1 MDVNDEYYWTEYY
14 SALADKLREFHGRSG
29 ELATLM
35 KTARLSVGQKWY
47 KNGDG
52 DPDPSEMDPLSFFA
66 FINYE
71 VGEGR
76 TAILRELGKRLE
88 MGMEA
93 PISFPGVPRTTRG
106 VWRYG
111 SGLEGTEA
119 VEELWQFFEIAL
131 DYCDGPNDLSS
142 RENFCTLYNK
152 VIPGPHKE
160 VRAATGTDSLFVF
173 RPEFYVPLDSTMR
186 TVEKDKP
193 GFFNN
198 NPQYGITESDMSA
211 AARSGEA
218 YLALCEKVRSSIDA
232 GRIPFSSIPELSAVA
247 WDSKQATKKG
257 ATPVTNRHTEEDKM
271 VTANRAYK
279 LNTIL
284 YGPPGT
290 GKTYETTRMALEII
304 DGRPNGEP
312 LDEKSSRRYR
322 DLVKEGRI
330 GFVTFHQSFS
340 YEDFV
345 EGLRPVTSDDEPED
359 SSAAL
364 GAIRYSVE
372 DGVFKA
378 FCDRARNAG
387 VTEGHRLAPDVHVWK
402 VSLNGTGQNPIRT
415 DCLNNGRIRIGFD
428 DLEPEDGAIPDGTGH
443 TVVNTF
449 WNRMSK
455 GDVVCSC
462 WSEDEVDAIGIIES
476 DARYEK
482 ALDSFRHVRDVK
494 WLKTYKGSGKLSLR
508 VLNGGKRMTLSSVY
522 ELSRVQP
529 RDLFD
534 AAGIQRA
541 GVAPTDDLPYVF
553 IIDEINRGNVSA
565 IMGELI
571 TLVEEDKRL
580 GASQERTV
588 ELPYSRARWGVPGNV
603 YVIATM
609 NTADRSLTQ
618 LDTALRR
625 RFSFREMAPESSVI
639 KGRGDDGVVEGVH
652 LASLLDAMNKR
663 IRALYDKDHEI
674 GHSVFLGVHSLDEL
688 RDAFA
693 EGVIPLLEEY
703 FFDDPKKMRIVLND
717 SAGDFIAVD
726 EQPSAKLLGLSGFDD
741 INLEDEVSPSFE
753 VKRKE
758 SWDPET
764 FTKIYRDPSAE
775 G

>member
-1 MDVNDEYYWTEYY
+1 MDVNDEYYWTEYFP
-14 SALADKLREFHGRSG
+14 ALADILREYKDTGGNLAELTEQVRDNAHLPFRSG
-29 ELATLM
+29 DL
-35 KTARLSVGQKWY
+35 
-47 KNGDG
+47 
-52 DPDPSEMDPLSFFA
+52 PDEIDPLSIIRMGLKSKRVPFFS
-66 FINYE
+66 
-71 VGEGR
+71 
-76 TAILRELGKRLE
+76 AIDKIIGFGMDVPKEYPGIPSFRNGLLPFDPKKTKTSDAEEYLWSYFEAAIDLADGAMSDEATERFSECYQNIVSSEFNGLAPAGATDLVYLVRPLFFVPMDSPMCSLAKNKLG
-88 MGMEA
+88 
-93 PISFPGVPRTTRG
+93 
-106 VWRYG
+106 
-111 SGLEGTEA
+111 
-119 VEELWQFFEIAL
+119 FFLKHPEFGI
-131 DYCDGPNDLSS
+131 S
-142 RENFCTLYNK
+142 REDVK
-152 VIPGPHKE
+152 
-160 VRAATGTDSLFVF
+160 AAEKTGL
-173 RPEFYVPLDSTMR
+173 
-186 TVEKDKP
+186 
-193 GFFNN
+193 
-198 NPQYGITESDMSA
+198 
-211 AARSGEA
+211 A
-218 YLALCEKVRSSIDA
+218 YLALCVKVRGSIDS
-232 GRIPFSSIPELSAVA
+232 GRIPYTNIPELSNAA
-247 WDSKQATKKG
+247 WKSWMANEEVNEADAIELSGEVDEMTKS
-257 ATPVTNRHTEEDKM
+257 AW
-271 VTANRAYK
+271 K

-304 DGRPNGEP
+304 DGKAIDGP
-312 LDEKSSRRYR
+312 LTDVSLKRYKE
-322 DLVKEGRI
+322 LVSEGRI

-415 DCLNNGRIRIGFD
+415 DCLNKGRIRIGFD

-482 ALDSFRHVRDVK
+482 ALDCFRHVRDVK
-494 WLKTYKGSGKLSLR
+494 WLKTYKESGKLSLR
-508 VLNGGKRMTLSSVY
+508 DLNGGKRMTLSSVY

-529 RDLFD
+529 RDLFE

-588 ELPYSRARWGVPGNV
+588 ELPYSRAHWGVPGNV

-652 LASLLDAMNKR
+652 LAPLLDVMNKR
-663 IRALYDKDHEI
+663 IRALYDKDHEV
-674 GHSVFLGVHSLDEL
+674 GHSVLLGVYSLDEL

-703 FFDDPKKMRIVLND
+703 FFDDPEKMRIVLND

-741 INLEDEVSPSFE
+741 INLEDEVSSSFE

-758 SWDPET
+758 SWGPET
-764 FTKIYRDPSAE
+764 FKKIYCDPSAE
-775 G
+775 S

>member
-1 MDVNDEYYWTEYY
+1 MNVEDEYYWTEYY
-14 SALADKLREFHGRSG
+14 SALADKIREYHGRG
-29 ELATLM
+29 DELASIM
-35 KTARLSVGQKWY
+35 KAAKIATNQTWIA
-47 KNGDG
+47 NGAG
-52 DPDPSEMDPLSFFA
+52 DPDPGDMDPFSFFS
-66 FINYE
+66 FI
-71 VGEGR
+71 
-76 TAILRELGKRLE
+76 AIIRNERKRRELLVELGKGLGLE
-88 MGMEA
+88 LAA
-93 PISFPGVPRTTRG
+93 PVAFPGVPTSLQAA
-106 VWRYG
+106 WRYRG
-111 SGLEGTEA
+111 GLEHTEA
-119 VEELWQFFEIAL
+119 VEELWQLFMAAL
-131 DYCDGPNDLSS
+131 AICDDPVDLSS
-142 RENFCTLYNK
+142 RNNFCSLYDK
-152 VIPGPHKE
+152 VVPGPHFG
-160 VRAATGTDSLFVF
+160 VDTATGTDLLFCF
-173 RPEFYVPLDSTMR
+173 RPTFYVPLDGTTSTA
-186 TVEKDKP
+186 KKGKP

-218 YLALCEKVRSSIDA
+218 YLALCEKVRCSIDA

-247 WDSKQATKKG
+247 WDSKQATKIS
-257 ATPVTNRHTEEDKM
+257 ATSVTNRHTEEDEM

-304 DGRPNGEP
+304 DGKVIEGP
-312 LDEKSSRRYR
+312 LTDISFIRYW

-345 EGLRPVTSDDEPED
+345 EGLRPVTSDDESED
-359 SSAAL
+359 SSDES
-364 GAIRYSVE
+364 GTIRYLPK

-387 VTEGHRLAPDVHVWK
+387 VTEGHDVHVWK
-402 VSLNGTGQNPIRT
+402 ISLNGTGQNPIRT
-415 DCLNNGRIRIGFD
+415 DCLNNCRIRIGFD
-428 DLEPEDGAIPDGTGH
+428 DLEPEGGVIPDGTGH
-443 TVVNTF
+443 AVVNTF
-449 WNRMSK
+449 WNRMSV

-462 WSEDEVDAIGIIES
+462 WSEDEVDAIGIVTS
-476 DARYEK
+476 KARYDET
-482 ALDSFRHVRDVK
+482 LGSFRHVRDVNWMK
-494 WLKTYKGSGKLSLR
+494 IYKGQDKLYLR
-508 VLNGGKRMTLSSVY
+508 DLNGGKRMTLSSVY
-522 ELSRVQP
+522 ELGNVQL
-529 RDLFD
+529 RELFD
-534 AAGIQRA
+534 AAGIDVA